1 MTISLMLNQFFYSM
15 LNKYV
20 NLDIIEY
27 SEVLDILKID
37 LKKGYKIVLVKMK
50 MKPGH
55 TVKELEDSGAV
66 NILSRI
72 VEEEDTITC
81 LMKGN
86 PPMHLFSKIAPITEK
101 FNVNVIWDVP
111 SRMHGR
117 SIVLSAIGD
126 EKDLNRVAQG
136 CKLLG
141 SIDQISFSKTFL
153 QGIDMLQVLTDK
165 QKEIIITAKKH
176 GYYEYPRQV
185 NSDDLSK
192 HIGLSKAT
200 TIEHLR
206 KAENRLMNQLL
217 MGY

>member
-1 MTISLMLNQFFYSM
+1 M
-15 LNKYV
+15 
-20 NLDIIEY
+20 
-27 SEVLDILKID
+27 
-37 LKKGYKIVLVKMK
+37 VKMK

-55 TVKELEDSGAV
+55 SIKELEESGAV

-72 VEEEDTITC
+72 NEEEDSITC
-81 LMKGN
+81 LMQGN
-86 PPMHLFSKIAPITEK
+86 PPMHLFSKIGPITEK
-101 FNVNVIWDVP
+101 FNANVIWDVP
-111 SRMHGR
+111 SRMKGR
-117 SIVLSAIGD
+117 TVVLSVIGD
-126 EKDLNRVAQG
+126 EKDLNKIAKA

-153 QGIDMLQVLTDK
+153 HGIDMLQILTDK
-165 QKEIIITAKKH
+165 QKEIIIAAKQQ
-176 GYYEYPRQV
+176 GYYGYLRKV
-185 NSDDLSK
+185 SSDYLSK

>member
-1 MTISLMLNQFFYSM
+1 MTISLTLNQFFYSM

-50 MKPGH
+50 MKQGH

-72 VEEEDTITC
+72 VEEGDTITC

-111 SRMHGR
+111 SRMNGR
-117 SIVLSAIGD
+117 SIVISAIGD

-141 SIDQISFSKTFL
+141 TIDQISFSKTFL
-153 QGIDMLQVLTDK
+153 QGIDMLQILTEK
-165 QKEIIITAKKH
+165 QKNIIITAKKQ
-176 GYYEYPRQV
+176 GYYEYPRKV